1 MCIRDSFS
9 FDDLIAKGEGFSG
22 FSAFSLKEKRCLDFL
37 PVLGPPFFFDMATVP
52 SLAPLL
58 VRLGGERAAAIFF
71 GGEGGGAAILSET
84 FGIF

>member
-1 MCIRDSFS
+1 M
-9 FDDLIAKGEGFSG
+9 
-22 FSAFSLKEKRCLDFL
+22 DFL